1 MNSNPHLAHVSIKVE
16 GSWLSPEVV
25 RDLIHV
31 TVDHSLHLPSMFAL
45 RLYNHDMK
53 WLREETFR
61 EGKKVE
67 LYFGERSRNR
77 LMTGKIAALEPDLD
91 VENPTLVVRGYDL
104 SHSLYR
110 GRHRRSFSQVTDA
123 DIVQRLAREANL
135 RLGTIDSTSQ
145 VHEYLFQNNQ
155 TNAEFLLERAR
166 RLGYELWVDGDTLHF
181 RHPTPNEQPVELKWG
196 ETLIRFRPRLATGE
210 QVNEVEVRGWDPRQ
224 KRAVVGRA
232 TRGNGAPQIGI
243 SERGADIA
251 QQAWGEAKFAIVDEF
266 VRSPSEAETLAQAAL
281 DEMASAFVEAEG
293 ACLPNGDIKPGRQ
306 IEIDGVGA
314 RFNGTYY
321 VTQVI
326 HEWQAG
332 TGMQTHFTVSGK
344 CERGLWNLLHDAP
357 PRHAHMSGVVIGVV
371 TNNQDP
377 DELGR
382 VRVKFPW
389 LAENDESA
397 WARIAAPMAGDGRGF
412 FILPEVDDE
421 VLVAFEHGDIHRPF
435 IVGALWNGRDKTP
448 LQASRAVGGDGKVN
462 QRIWK
467 SRAGHTILLDD
478 SAGGEEITIV
488 DKTGNNKIIFHSPD
502 NSMQIKVQGDL
513 TIEAQGKITLKAMT
527 GVDMSSQADF
537 SIQANAGVDV
547 SSQTQLTLSGQA
559 SAELSS
565 SAMTSVKGALVNVQG
580 QGPVSV
586 SGMPIKLN

>member
-1 MNSNPHLAHVSIKVE
+1 MNSNPHLSHVSIKVE
-16 GSWLSPEVV
+16 GSWLKPEVV
-25 RDLIHV
+25 ADLLQV
-31 TVDHSLHLPSMFAL
+31 TVDHSLYMPSLFSL
-45 RLYNHDMK
+45 RLFNHDMK
-53 WLREETFR
+53 WLRDETFR

-67 LYFGERSRNR
+67 IFFGERSRSK
-77 LMTGKIAALEPDLD
+77 LMMGKIAVLEPELEI
-91 VENPTLVVRGYDL
+91 ENPTLVVRGYDL
-104 SHSLYR
+104 SHTLYR
-110 GRHRRSFSQVTDA
+110 GRHRRSFTQLTDA
-123 DIVQRLAREANL
+123 DLATKLAREVGL
-135 RLGTIDSTSQ
+135 RPGTIDSTSE

-166 RLGYELWVDGDTLHF
+166 RLGYELWVEDSTLNF
-181 RHPTPNEQPVELKWG
+181 CKPNPSGSPIQLDWG
-196 ETLIRFRPRLATGE
+196 ETLISFRPRLATAE

-232 TRGNGAPQIGI
+232 TRGNGAPQVGI
-243 SERGADIA
+243 SEPGAEIA
-251 QQAWGEAKFAIVDEF
+251 QQTWGEAKFAIVDEF

-281 DEMASAFVEAEG
+281 DEMASGFVQAEG
-293 ACLPNGDIKPGRQ
+293 TCVPNGDLVPGRQ
-306 IEIDGVGA
+306 VQIDGIGS

-321 VTQVI
+321 VTQVV
-326 HEWQAG
+326 HEWVAE
-332 TGMQTHFTVSGK
+332 TGMLTHLQVSGRRD
-344 CERGLWNLLHDAP
+344 RGLWSMLHESTPKASGI
-357 PRHAHMSGVVIGVV
+357 RGVVIGVV

-389 LAENDESA
+389 LSEKDESA
-397 WARIAAPMAGDGRGF
+397 WARIVAPMAGNGRGF

-448 LQASRAVGGDGKVN
+448 LTASSAVGGDGKVN

-488 DKTGNNKIIFHSPD
+488 DKTGNNKIVFHSPD

-513 TIEAQGKITLKAMT
+513 TIESQGKITLKAMT

-537 SIQANAGVDV
+537 SIKGNSTVDV
-547 SSQTQLTLSGQA
+547 SSQAQLTLSGQA

-565 SAMTSVKGALVNVQG
+565 SAMTSVKGALINVQG

-586 SGMPIKLN
+586 SGTPIKLN